1 MVSLLQLFGADTETS
16 LAAVL
21 LWRGFFYIPQ
31 VVAGLLSFLYWQLS
45 RVK

>member
-1 MVSLLQLFGADTETS
+1 MVSMLQLFGADAQLS

-31 VVAGLLSFLYWQLS
+31 VLAGLLSFIYWQLS